1 MLYNPYIRYM
11 KTNYVFL
18 SIFLAS
24 TSVFSQN
31 NFVSD
36 EEFNSKITW
45 LEPHEVHLEFRDVLR
60 KIPGANFEFIN
71 NNNPQKITSSLGWL
85 VDGIL
90 YYSYPQRLYASQVRY
105 VEVVNSILQSNT
117 CQCSLIIKTAVNE
130 KELNSRKNILNR
142 LNKKRIEK
150 PKKKKKKIKKKKN

>member
-1 MLYNPYIRYM
+1 VKIKYSLLLFLL
-11 KTNYVFL
+11 VFQ
-18 SIFLAS
+18 
-24 TSVFSQN
+24 TVFSQKN
-31 NFVSD
+31 YVSD

-60 KIPGANFEFIN
+60 KIPGANFEFKN
-71 NNNPQKITSSLGWL
+71 YTNQLKISSSLGWL

-90 YYSYPQRLYASQVRY
+90 YDYPPQRLYASQVRY

-142 LNKKRIEK
+142 LNKNRIEK
-150 PKKKKKKIKKKKN
+150 PKKKKKKKKKKD

>member
-1 MLYNPYIRYM
+1 M
-11 KTNYVFL
+11 KINYVFL
-18 SIFLAS
+18 LIFLAS
-24 TSVFSQN
+24 ASTFSQN
-31 NFVSD
+31 YLVSD
-36 EEFNSKITW
+36 EEFKSRINW
-45 LEPHEVHLEFRDVLR
+45 LEPHEDHLEFREVLR

-71 NNNPQKITSSLGWL
+71 NNNPQKTTSSLGWL

-105 VEVVNSILQSNT
+105 VEVVNSTLQSNT

-142 LNKKRIEK
+142 LNKNRIEK
-150 PKKKKKKIKKKKN
+150 PKKKKKN

>member
-1 MLYNPYIRYM
+1 M
-11 KTNYVFL
+11 KINYVFL
-18 SIFLAS
+18 LIFLAS
-24 TSVFSQN
+24 ASTFSQN
-31 NFVSD
+31 YLVSD
-36 EEFNSKITW
+36 EEFKSRINW
-45 LEPHEVHLEFRDVLR
+45 LEPHEDHLEFREVLR

-71 NNNPQKITSSLGWL
+71 NNNPQKTTSSLGWL

-130 KELNSRKNILNR
+130 KELNSRKNILIR
-142 LNKKRIEK
+142 LNKNRIEK
-150 PKKKKKKIKKKKN
+150 PKKKKKN

>member
-1 MLYNPYIRYM
+1 M

-18 SIFLAS
+18 LIFLAS
-24 TSVFSQN
+24 ASTFSQN
-31 NFVSD
+31 YLVSD
-36 EEFNSKITW
+36 EEFKSRINW
-45 LEPHEVHLEFRDVLR
+45 LEPHEDHLEFREVLR

-71 NNNPQKITSSLGWL
+71 NNNPQKTTSSLGWL

-105 VEVVNSILQSNT
+105 VEVVNSTLQSNT
-117 CQCSLIIKTAVNE
+117 CQCSLIIKTAVTE

-142 LNKKRIEK
+142 LNKNRIEK
-150 PKKKKKKIKKKKN
+150 LKKKKKN

>member
-1 MLYNPYIRYM
+1 M

-18 SIFLAS
+18 LIFLAS
-24 TSVFSQN
+24 ASTFSQN
-31 NFVSD
+31 YLVSD
-36 EEFNSKITW
+36 EEFKSRINW
-45 LEPHEVHLEFRDVLR
+45 LEPHEDHLEFREVLR

-71 NNNPQKITSSLGWL
+71 NNNPQKTTSSLGWL

-105 VEVVNSILQSNT
+105 VEVVNSTLQSNT
-117 CQCSLIIKTAVNE
+117 CQCSLIIKTAVTE

-142 LNKKRIEK
+142 LNKNRIEK
-150 PKKKKKKIKKKKN
+150 PKKKKKN

>member
-1 MLYNPYIRYM
+1 MLYNPYIRYV
-11 KTNYVFL
+11 KTNYLFL
-18 SIFLAS
+18 LIFLTS

-60 KIPGANFEFIN
+60 KIPGANFEFTNIN
-71 NNNPQKITSSLGWL
+71 IPQKTSSNGWL

-90 YYSYPQRLYASQVRY
+90 YDSYPQRLYASQVRY

-117 CQCSLIIKTAVNE
+117 CQCSLIIKTSINE

-150 PKKKKKKIKKKKN
+150 PKKKKKKKKKKKN

>member
-1 MLYNPYIRYM
+1 MVI
-11 KTNYVFL
+11 KKIITN
-18 SIFLAS
+18 
-24 TSVFSQN
+24 
-31 NFVSD
+31 
-36 EEFNSKITW
+36 
-45 LEPHEVHLEFRDVLR
+45 
-60 KIPGANFEFIN
+60 IN
-71 NNNPQKITSSLGWL
+71 IPQKTSSNGWL

-90 YYSYPQRLYASQVRY
+90 YDSYPQRLYASQVRY

-150 PKKKKKKIKKKKN
+150 PKEKKKKKKKKKN

>member
-1 MLYNPYIRYM
+1 MLYNPYIRYV
-11 KTNYVFL
+11 KTNYLFL
-18 SIFLAS
+18 LIFL
-24 TSVFSQN
+24 TSMSAFSQN

-60 KIPGANFEFIN
+60 KIPGANFEFTNIN
-71 NNNPQKITSSLGWL
+71 IPQKTSSNGWL

-90 YYSYPQRLYASQVRY
+90 YDSYPQRLYASQVRY

-150 PKKKKKKIKKKKN
+150 PKKKKKKKKKKKN

>member
-1 MLYNPYIRYM
+1 M
-11 KTNYVFL
+11 KINYVFL
-18 SIFLAS
+18 LIFLAS
-24 TSVFSQN
+24 ASTFSQN
-31 NFVSD
+31 YLVSD
-36 EEFNSKITW
+36 EEFKSRINW
-45 LEPHEVHLEFRDVLR
+45 LEPHEDHLEFREVLR

-71 NNNPQKITSSLGWL
+71 NNNPQKTTSSLGWL

-105 VEVVNSILQSNT
+105 VEVVNSTLQSNT

-142 LNKKRIEK
+142 LNKNRIEK
-150 PKKKKKKIKKKKN
+150 PKKKKKKKKKKKN

>member
-1 MLYNPYIRYM
+1 M
-11 KTNYVFL
+11 
-18 SIFLAS
+18 
-24 TSVFSQN
+24 
-31 NFVSD
+31 
-36 EEFNSKITW
+36 
-45 LEPHEVHLEFRDVLR
+45 LR
-60 KIPGANFEFIN
+60 KIPGANFEFTNIN
-71 NNNPQKITSSLGWL
+71 IPQKTSSNGWL

-90 YYSYPQRLYASQVRY
+90 YDSYPQRLYASQVRY

-150 PKKKKKKIKKKKN
+150 PKKKKKKKKKKKN

>member
-1 MLYNPYIRYM
+1 MLYNPYIRYV
-11 KTNYVFL
+11 KTNYLFL
-18 SIFLAS
+18 LIFLTS
-24 TSVFSQN
+24 TSAFSQN

-60 KIPGANFEFIN
+60 KIPGANFEFTLIN
-71 NNNPQKITSSLGWL
+71 IPQKTSTSPGWL

-90 YYSYPQRLYASQVRY
+90 YDSYPQRLYASQVRY

-150 PKKKKKKIKKKKN
+150 PKKKKKKKKKKKN

>member
-1 MLYNPYIRYM
+1 MLYNPYIRYV
-11 KTNYVFL
+11 KTNYLFL
-18 SIFLAS
+18 LIFLTSAS
-24 TSVFSQN
+24 AFSQN

-45 LEPHEVHLEFRDVLR
+45 LEPYEAHLEFRDVLR
-60 KIPGANFEFIN
+60 KIPGAKFEFIN
-71 NNNPQKITSSLGWL
+71 NNNQLRTSSSLGWL

-90 YYSYPQRLYASQVRY
+90 YYNYPQRLYASQVRY
-105 VEVVNSILQSNT
+105 VEVVNSIIQSNT

-142 LNKKRIEK
+142 LNKNRIEK
-150 PKKKKKKIKKKKN
+150 PKKQKKKKKN